1 MAASVLVLLFTAFA
15 PILGWKF
22 PWVAPHW
29 IAGLVL
35 TVVVIY
41 HIVRASLFQGLGS
54 MWFTWSDA
62 ANAWRGARQV
72 LRMAGAPP
80 DKPGKYPLLQRL
92 YHWGVAAA
100 VLAVLASGLLMMV
113 KVDTPFYE
121 RNPYWLEARTWAMIY
136 VVHGLAA
143 LSILS
148 LIIVHIYFAIRPEK
162 LWITRSMIRGWIT
175 RGELLEHHD
184 PEKWDPEEAETGPGK
199 PAVRGQPAADLSAN
213 PRAERDRQ

>member
-1 MAASVLVLLFTAFA
+1 MPSRSCSRWRDRRTAAETASGTGTSVC
-15 PILGWKF
+15 GQ
-22 PWVAPHW
+22 
-29 IAGLVL
+29 
-35 TVVVIY
+35 
-41 HIVRASLFQGLGS
+41 S
-54 MWFTWSDA
+54 
-62 ANAWRGARQV
+62 
-72 LRMAGAPP
+72 
-80 DKPGKYPLLQRL
+80 
-92 YHWGVAAA
+92 AAA

-184 PEKWDPEEAETGPGK
+184 PKKWDPEAENRAGQARGTRSTGG
-199 PAVRGQPAADLSAN
+199 
-213 PRAERDRQ
+213 